1 MASVELINITKSYD
15 NIQNAVENISLN
27 INDGEFLVLVGPSG
41 CGKTTLL
48 NLIAGLE
55 KLTSGDILIGG
66 INSNNISPKDRNIAM
81 IFQNYALYPHMTI
94 FDNIAFPLKNKKV
107 KSDIIKDK
115 VNQVAKLLMIEDQL
129 LKKPAQLSG
138 GQKQRVAIGR
148 AIIRKPTLFL
158 MDEPLSNL
166 DVSLRNQMRGE
177 LKELHKNLH
186 TTIIYVTHDQVE
198 ALTLATKLVILNEGK
213 IQQIGLPS
221 EIFNSPAN
229 EFVALFVGT
238 PRMNLF
244 KECPVKEE
252 TISKKKYIIFFN
264 KRIVFNDAKIL
275 DTTSVDIAVRPE
287 DFEITTD
294 TTEGVNLHVIYSE
307 FLGSEYIF
315 HCEGGT
321 QSSLDNRIIIT
332 SHIWSD
338 DNSKRDRIQ
347 IKPNFDKLHFFNK
360 ITKERID
367 LSYYLA

>member
-1 MASVELINITKSYD
+1 MASVKLINITKSYD

-27 INDGEFLVLVGPSG
+27 INDGEFAVLVGPSG

-55 KLTSGDILIGG
+55 MITSGDLLIDG

-81 IFQNYALYPHMTI
+81 VFQNYALYPHMTI
-94 FDNIAFPLKNKKV
+94 FDNIAFPLKNRRE
-107 KSDIIKDK
+107 KSDIIKYK
-115 VNQVAKLLMIEDQL
+115 VNKIAKLLMIEEQL
-129 LKKPAQLSG
+129 SKKPGQLSG

-186 TTIIYVTHDQVE
+186 ATIIYVTHDQVE
-198 ALTLATKLVILNEGK
+198 ALTLATKLVVLNEGK

-229 EFVALFVGT
+229 EFVALFMGT
-238 PRMNLF
+238 PQMNIF
-244 KECPVKEE
+244 KGCSVNEE
-252 TISKKKYIIFFN
+252 AISNKKYVNFFN
-264 KRIVFNDAKIL
+264 KMIVFNDAKIL
-275 DTTSVDIAVRPE
+275 DTASIDIAVRPE
-287 DFEITTD
+287 DFEIIND
-294 TTEGVNLHVIYSE
+294 TTEGMSMHIIYSE
-307 FLGSEYIF
+307 FLGSEHIF
-315 HCEGGT
+315 HCEGCPHT
-321 QSSLDNRIIIT
+321 SLNNRIIIT

-338 DNSKRDRIQ
+338 DNSKRERIQ
-347 IKPNFDKLHFFNK
+347 IKPNFSKLHFFNE